1 MKNKYITFCG
11 IDGSGK
17 STQASLL
24 SQYLSDRLGKRVVK
38 LHGLKPST
46 QVKKLKTVS
55 QNLSDNIV
63 TDFTPDIVA
72 MSLLFD
78 YWKNYQETILP
89 ALQEDKIVIVERE
102 YSNIFLYCEVFGSSE
117 EFIKL
122 FDPYFLHPDIYIF
135 LDINDTLAFE
145 RVCKRAAEK
154 GEKLSLRET
163 PEIMRKMKDKLFE
176 FYAQKKN
183 FIYIDVTNL
192 TPEQVSKEIIEKIS
206 LILT

>member
-17 STQASLL
+17 STQACLL
-24 SQYLSDRLGKRVVK
+24 AQYLSDMLGNNIVK

-46 QVKKLKTVS
+46 QVKKLKMVS
-55 QNLSDNIV
+55 EGLSNNIV
-63 TDFTPDIVA
+63 SDFTPDIVA

-117 EFIKL
+117 EFIRL
-122 FDPYFLHPDIYIF
+122 FDTYFLHPDIYIF
-135 LDINDTLAFE
+135 LDIDDTLAFE
-145 RVCKRAAEK
+145 RVCKRATK
-154 GEKLSLRET
+154 NGERLSLRET
-163 PEIMRKMKDKLFE
+163 PEIMKKMKDKLFE
-176 FYAQKKN
+176 FYSQKNN
-183 FIYIDVTNL
+183 FIFVNVTNL
-192 TPEQVSKEIIEKIS
+192 TPEQVSKEIIKKLS
-206 LILT
+206 LILF